1 MDMSHH
7 IDTLLLI
14 HDKWCIGVV
23 SMWWQIFEMEEFLKD
38 DVTGELTCDITWY
51 AYANYWNGFLVFRDC

>member
-23 SMWWQIFEMEEFLKD
+23 SVWWQIFEMEEFLKD
-38 DVTGELTCDITWY
+38 DVTGELTCDIT
-51 AYANYWNGFLVFRDC
+51 